1 MIHRCTLHAIAAVDG
16 NNGIGHD
23 NQLLFRDPMDMAW
36 FYNITLGHTVIMG
49 RKTYE
54 SMGGPLPN
62 RRNIVMSMDDEYFA
76 PGAEMARGYN
86 ALHLRLLD
94 VNNAYVIGG
103 EQIYKLLLPCCD
115 YIHLTTFHEVPEC
128 EPNRFFPTI
137 DENVWKI
144 CSSVVGG
151 TFGDGSVRLKFETF
165 RRKDNG

>member
-1 MIHRCTLHAIAAVDG
+1 MMHKCTLHAIAAVDSG
-16 NNGIGHD
+16 NGIGYD
-23 NQLLFRDPMDMAW
+23 NRLLFKDPLDMAW

-62 RRNIVMSMDDEYFA
+62 RRNIVMSMNDEFDA
-76 PGAEMARGYN
+76 PDAEVVHGCN
-86 ALHLRLLD
+86 GLHLRLTNVD
-94 VNNAYVIGG
+94 NAYVIGG
-103 EQIYKLLLPCCD
+103 EQIYRLLLPCCD
-115 YIHLTTFHEVPEC
+115 YIHLTTFHEIPELV
-128 EPNRFFPTI
+128 PNRFFPAI

-151 TFGDGSVRLKFETF
+151 TFRDGSVRLKFETF